1 MKTTNHIDSGIILQ
15 SIPLLSDLPAKE
27 LKCFKN
33 NTILKYYKK
42 GTLIESEMK
51 NNLCV
56 IWKGRVEVFRNEN
69 NNRKIVFSIIRD
81 GDFLGDLRIFGDFPC
96 NYNFMTRKG
105 TTIIVIKPDYLFALI
120 KKYPLF
126 ARKIM
131 NRMIHRLYKS
141 YLYIEV
147 LSIYKA
153 KEKIPAAMIMLNET
167 TKTGDS
173 IIVKDIMPFKE
184 IGQIVS
190 NSREVVSRVMNHH
203 YQNGT
208 IIKRKNGLIIN
219 NGMIN
224 SYLLSA
230 VSESFA

>member
-1 MKTTNHIDSGIILQ
+1 MNSDIILQ
-15 SIPLLSDLPAKE
+15 KIPLFSDLPAKE
-27 LKCFKN
+27 LRRIKN
-33 NTILKYYKK
+33 NTILKYYPK
-42 GTLIESEMK
+42 GALIEGEMK
-51 NNLCV
+51 NNLC
-56 IWKGRVEVFRNEN
+56 IICNGRVEVFKKED
-69 NNRKIVFSIIRD
+69 NNRKIVFSIIKD
-81 GDFLGDLRIFGDFPC
+81 GDFFGDLPIFGDIPY
-96 NYNFMTRKG
+96 NYNFMTRKN

-131 NRMIHRLYKS
+131 NRMIYRLYKS

-153 KEKIPAAMIMLNET
+153 KEKIPAAVVLLNEI

-173 IIVKDIMPFKE
+173 IIVKDIMPLKE

-203 YQNGT
+203 YQNGS
-208 IIKRKNGLIIN
+208 IIKQKNRLIIN